1 MAIMFPEN
9 QVFFAAESER
19 EMYMRLMSELPADVR
34 VYYSVSWNSDA
45 VDSQYMGEGDF
56 IILDPNFGFIVLEVK
71 GGYKI
76 ECFNGRWTL
85 WETPSSFRKLSK
97 SPYEQARASMH
108 TFAQKYQEKY
118 FEPIPVNY
126 AFAVCFPHYNVDS
139 SLCLEMNSTNTICQS
154 DIQNGKLWDRLR
166 GIFFAHK
173 HEGTCTESDVRKLDT
188 LFKGEAYN
196 RISAGNIVSV
206 CHRKFSEIGRVEDA
220 CLDLL
225 TNYKQVMI
233 VGSAGTGKTSIAI
246 QKAIHCA
253 SAGMET
259 LYVCYNRLVSLELT
273 KELSEHGVTCTTFHR
288 LVYNIIGETEFNHL
302 ASTID
307 LQGVLD
313 KVSLCFPQRYDAI
326 IVDEAQD
333 FHEEW
338 ALTIRALLKDDQ
350 ESLLYVFYDEEQ
362 NIFQRDFGEA
372 FLINSP
378 PFLLRRNLRNTEN
391 IWAFVVAET
400 SLGSFSYSNG
410 IAGVDPK
417 CYPTKNRNKL
427 FESIT
432 HQIRALTAE
441 GVAPHS
447 IVILSDRKLINTP
460 LSGYEEIA
468 GFHFVDGSTVQQSET
483 LEAIRFYT
491 VQSYK
496 GLDADV
502 VICLLSSLCSSQMRY
517 VAYSRARCLLY
528 VYEFN
533 AEKYSSN

>member
-19 EMYMRLMSELPADVR
+19 EMYMRLMSEL
-34 VYYSVSWNSDA
+34 
-45 VDSQYMGEGDF
+45 
-56 IILDPNFGFIVLEVK
+56 
-71 GGYKI
+71 
-76 ECFNGRWTL
+76 
-85 WETPSSFRKLSK
+85 
-97 SPYEQARASMH
+97 
-108 TFAQKYQEKY
+108 
-118 FEPIPVNY
+118 
-126 AFAVCFPHYNVDS
+126 
-139 SLCLEMNSTNTICQS
+139 
-154 DIQNGKLWDRLR
+154 
-166 GIFFAHK
+166 
-173 HEGTCTESDVRKLDT
+173 
-188 LFKGEAYN
+188 
-196 RISAGNIVSV
+196 
-206 CHRKFSEIGRVEDA
+206 
-220 CLDLL
+220 
-225 TNYKQVMI
+225 
-233 VGSAGTGKTSIAI
+233 
-246 QKAIHCA
+246 
-253 SAGMET
+253 
-259 LYVCYNRLVSLELT
+259 
-273 KELSEHGVTCTTFHR
+273 
-288 LVYNIIGETEFNHL
+288 YNIIGETEFNHL

-313 KVSLCFPQRYDAI
+313 KVSLCFPKRYDAI

-417 CYPTKNRNKL
+417 GYPTKNRNKL

-460 LSGYEEIA
+460 LSGFEEIA
-468 GFHFVDGSTVQQSET
+468 GFHFVDGSTVQQSEI

-491 VQSYK
+491 YEVSSRLSDLKIHSIIDKLNPNLRAVESFNGKQRVREFYAMSPEDAYSILEAIAEIHGCVDKLKRMVPSEEEQVAEREAQEIDSESTERATNFSFSACQIPLGAKIEFGENPNITATVVGDRSVEYNGETMSLTALAKLLTGKQYSIAGPRFFKYK
-496 GLDADV
+496 GEWLNDIRHRIGV
-502 VICLLSSLCSSQMRY
+502 
-517 VAYSRARCLLY
+517 
-528 VYEFN
+528 
-533 AEKYSSN
+533 